1 MCAPGADEPEHRRQY
16 RRDGFTWAA
25 FGMLAGF
32 GFLNALLGPAL
43 PYLRAV
49 EHISY
54 VTGSLHQ
61 VAFAVGGGLAGLAAA
76 RTRNQPGRGT
86 VIRAGLMTAAL
97 AGLGI
102 GYGRG
107 PAVTVTAAFVTS
119 LLGTSALIRMWA
131 ALSDRHG
138 DRRSV
143 ALIEGEAGVSLG
155 GIIAPLFVAGLAASQ
170 LSWRFAFVTGA
181 VIVAVTV
188 AASLAARIPA
198 SAPAAAPGTGNTPGR
213 RDRPAATLIMVLA
226 VVALEFSLSFWLA
239 SYLNDVVGLPR
250 GLAAAMVAGLYA
262 ANLAGRLAASRLAR
276 VSTPQRVLALSL
288 GVALAGTPVLLT
300 ATGALPAAVG
310 IAVTG
315 AGTGATFP
323 LASSLHIAAS
333 SRPADGALGQI
344 LTAGAAGQIL
354 GPLGVAGIAQAAG
367 LRAGLLIVPGA
378 GVLAAAALLA
388 QHRRRPGLRGDGLVR
403 Q

>member
-1 MCAPGADEPEHRRQY
+1 MRAPDADEPDHRRQY

-25 FGMLAGF
+25 FGMLGGF

-43 PYLRAV
+43 PYLRAA

-54 VTGSLHQ
+54 VAGSLHQ
-61 VAFAVGGGLAGLAAA
+61 AAFAVGGGLAGLAAA
-76 RTRNQPGRGT
+76 RARTQPGRGT
-86 VIRAGLMTAAL
+86 VIRAGLITAAL

-119 LLGTSALIRMWA
+119 LLGTSALIRIWA

-138 DRRSV
+138 DQRSV

-155 GIIAPLFVAGLAASQ
+155 GVIAPLLVGGLAASS
-170 LSWRFAFVTGA
+170 LSWRFAFVAGA
-181 VIVAVTV
+181 VLVAGTV
-188 AASLAARIPA
+188 GASLAARIPA
-198 SAPAAAPGTGNTPGR
+198 AVPIMAPGAGSAPGR
-213 RDRPAATLIMVLA
+213 RDRPAATLVMVFA
-226 VVALEFSLSFWLA
+226 VVALEFSVSFWLA
-239 SYLNDVVGLPR
+239 SYLSDAVRLPR
-250 GLAAAMVAGLYA
+250 SLAAAMVAGLYA
-262 ANLAGRLAASRLAR
+262 ASLAGRLAASRLAR
-276 VSTPQRVLALSL
+276 SSTPQRVLALSL
-288 GVALAGTPVLLT
+288 GLTLAGTPVLLT
-300 ATGALPAAVG
+300 ATSALTAAAG

-315 AGTGATFP
+315 AGLGATFP

-354 GPLGVAGIAQAAG
+354 GPLAVAVIAQAAG
-367 LRAGLLIVPGA
+367 LRIGLLIVPGA
-378 GVLAAAALLA
+378 AVLAAGALVA
-388 QHRRRPGLRGDGLVR
+388 RNRGR
-403 Q
+403 QLPERLP

>member
-1 MCAPGADEPEHRRQY
+1 
-16 RRDGFTWAA
+16 
-25 FGMLAGF
+25 
-32 GFLNALLGPAL
+32 
-43 PYLRAV
+43 
-49 EHISY
+49 
-54 VTGSLHQ
+54 
-61 VAFAVGGGLAGLAAA
+61 
-76 RTRNQPGRGT
+76 
-86 VIRAGLMTAAL
+86 
-97 AGLGI
+97 
-102 GYGRG
+102 
-107 PAVTVTAAFVTS
+107 VTVTAAFVTS

-138 DRRSV
+138 ERRSV

-155 GIIAPLFVAGLAASQ
+155 GIIAPLFVGGLAASQ

-181 VIVAVTV
+181 VIVAGTV
-188 AASLAARIPA
+188 AASLAARVPA
-198 SAPAAAPGTGNTPGR
+198 PVPVAAPDPGNAPGR
-213 RDRPAATLIMVLA
+213 RDRPAATLVMVLA

-239 SYLNDVVGLPR
+239 RYLNDDVGLPR
-250 GLAAAMVAGLYA
+250 GQAAAMVAGLYA
-262 ANLAGRLAASRLAR
+262 AHLAGRLAASRLAR

-300 ATGALPAAVG
+300 ATSTLPAAVG
-310 IAVTG
+310 MAVTG

-367 LRAGLLIVPGA
+367 LRVGLLIVPGA

-388 QHRRRPGLRGDGLVR
+388 HHHRRPGLQDDRLAD
-403 Q
+403 